1 MDMNAPENNVYNED
15 IVFNKDFELLTPLFQ
30 SDASFAAGGN
40 QVMGDI
46 SPVSKPTDVTDSVA
60 SSLTRASD
68 NYVAK
73 YSNLENGGKGED
85 PKNCSGDMPPS
96 QFSDMMWVEL
106 EKELDSSELDEHSEK
121 TKFEEAKAAFEA
133 EMNPSLEAQ
142 IRFEKAKEKECLRL
156 SRVQLREALIQQ
168 ERNIQ
173 HGCINGNETED
184 VRISMAQG
192 GENQK
197 PGKENDFDLFY
208 PENNAAPAEELHRCT
223 SPSNEESIPVFVW
236 ERTQTS
242 KESTKP
248 KNRSRQNRVSK
259 KVRKTNDKVKET
271 KKRNNTPRRNSNKSI
286 KFKKNSTNRGPTSL
300 NFDSL
305 FTSNIIENA
314 KRNTKKMA
322 IPESTSR
329 NKKKAMRE
337 IMASIP
343 TDDDIDM
350 RSMSQHKKAIMNSV
364 MKFTKRPRVDNKGG
378 WKHINMT
385 TSLFHYQL
393 LGVGFMRD
401 RENSSAAPKG
411 GFLCDEMGFGKTIQA
426 IANMVDGKAVGD
438 RKEPTITLIV
448 APTHLIEH
456 WKDEI
461 LKHVKKGV
469 LGYIFVYHGAQKLD
483 LKLAIESG
491 GTQGMGVII
500 TTYSEIRASCRFP
513 IPDFSNKEDETK
525 WKLYNCG
532 FLHNFKFRRIYLD
545 EAHEIKNYNSKASQ
559 AVRLLTAKFRW
570 VITGTPIHNDVTEFY
585 SYFNF
590 LKVPAL
596 ENYYVFLD
604 KIVKH
609 DPDHHRLLNCLR
621 AYMLRRT
628 HAETLFGRPILKLPD
643 IDENTIVVQFSIV
656 EKALYQKMIGSF
668 LDEHLNTMR
677 TIDGIDNYLTL
688 LLYLRMFT
696 SHLLLPQDVI
706 KQILTPRF
714 MQEIEPEIKQSSNIK
729 EIEMF
734 NSLQVSWFE
743 NPPKPLGRLGKE
755 ASDAGISKL
764 FESVMDGSK
773 GAAKIM
779 DCIECNQRQES
790 AFVLSCMHLCCFKCI
805 PKLPQVGDKQIT
817 CRCGLT
823 VTYELYLDLQKSCR
837 SKAIRRARGSKS
849 RCIDEFEQD
858 KGTPTISETVLSAK
872 LRAVKVFISK
882 WLKESPD
889 IKITIFTQFLGMI
902 SAISSVCE
910 AEGWRYTT

>member
-385 TSLFHYQL
+385 TSLFHYQ
-393 LGVGFMRD
+393 RD

-426 IANMVDGKAVGD
+426 ID
-438 RKEPTITLIV
+438 
-448 APTHLIEH
+448 
-456 WKDEI
+456 
-461 LKHVKKGV
+461 
-469 LGYIFVYHGAQKLD
+469 
-483 LKLAIESG
+483 
-491 GTQGMGVII
+491 
-500 TTYSEIRASCRFP
+500 
-513 IPDFSNKEDETK
+513 
-525 WKLYNCG
+525 
-532 FLHNFKFRRIYLD
+532 
-545 EAHEIKNYNSKASQ
+545 
-559 AVRLLTAKFRW
+559 
-570 VITGTPIHNDVTEFY
+570 
-585 SYFNF
+585 
-590 LKVPAL
+590 
-596 ENYYVFLD
+596 
-604 KIVKH
+604 
-609 DPDHHRLLNCLR
+609 
-621 AYMLRRT
+621 
-628 HAETLFGRPILKLPD
+628 
-643 IDENTIVVQFSIV
+643 
-656 EKALYQKMIGSF
+656 
-668 LDEHLNTMR
+668 TMR

-910 AEGWRYTT
+910 AEGWRYTTLCGKLHHRTRHANIKRFREENVSILISSLKAGGVGLDLTMASKCILVDLWWNEAIEQQAFCRLFRIGQKNDVEIVRICVENTVDDRLQLIQSRKSEHIKKAMGSTVLAQRDTLADVLTLFGVEEDDTADGGYRFLTEEEAAAQLKAKDKSSDNSADAEVEAEAEADAEVRPEPEPELEPEPEAKVEVEAGAS